1 MAMRREG
8 GKAGGRE
15 GGQAGRRT
23 GGMVAALLLAP
34 VLLVAQVVVG
44 VQEQHDSV
52 SLHFVDADLR
62 AVVQALGSYLPKP
75 LMVSGIPGNR
85 VTLDTPAPV
94 SRTQI
99 AGLLRGLLESQAL
112 AFTED
117 SDFIRIGPKPA
128 DDPSSRRP
136 DRPSDEE
143 LRLYVIRLKHARAA
157 DVAGTI
163 NLLFGAGGE
172 FSGKSGFTSG
182 TLSDELSRQSVP
194 PAGPPDRPSAS
205 PPSRQ
210 SASFSGAVTIVPDEL
225 TNALLI
231 RASPHDHEVLASA
244 VEELDLRPL
253 QVLIEVLIVEA
264 RRNRDF
270 SIGTSLFVPQQGL
283 KGDVDGSIGGQTR
296 GAGVGDLVLRLLKVG
311 KADIDA
317 TLSASESRGDV
328 RIISRPV
335 LLASN
340 NTEASFLVGSQRPFV
355 QVSRLLPTDNNNQD
369 RVVQYRDVGTKLRV
383 RPTINQ
389 DGYVSLAI
397 QQEINA
403 ATNEVAFD
411 APVISTREAST
422 QVFVRDGQ
430 TIMLG
435 GLKDQQRDRSRSG
448 VPVLSGLPIIGAL
461 FGSTSRND
469 SDTELYLFI
478 TPRILRTDADADS
491 VTAPHLPEGGG
502 DESGAWTTGR
512 GDDGTTGCWDDG
524 TTGRW
529 ADGGLAGR
537 PLGTSATRPVV
548 PPARWHTVPRD
559 LDRRREPGDA
569 PSRGA
574 CAAVCSAGDTGIAGG
589 GHRDGQGGSG
599 AGDPLLERAGRS
611 DGGCGLWRPAA
622 RDDRQRTVWPPA
634 RSVHQRGGV
643 CAGAHRACRQRDPL
657 S

>member
-8 GKAGGRE
+8 AP
-15 GGQAGRRT
+15 AGRRA
-23 GGMVAALLLAP
+23 GALAIALLLMPMQLA
-34 VLLVAQVVVG
+34 AQEGGG

-52 SLHFVDADLR
+52 SIHFVEADLR
-62 AVVQALGSYLPKP
+62 AVVQSLGRYLPKP
-75 LMVSGIPGNR
+75 VMVSGLPGTR
-85 VTLDTPAPV
+85 VTLQTPAPV
-94 SRTQI
+94 AQSQV
-99 AGLLRGLLESQAL
+99 AGLLRGLLESQSLLYA
-112 AFTED
+112 ED
-117 SDFIRIGPKPA
+117 SAYIRIGPRPA
-128 DDPSSRRP
+128 EPAQAP
-136 DRPSDEE
+136 LPPASDTG
-143 LRLYVIRLKHARAA
+143 LRLFVIRLRHARAT

-163 NLLFGAGGE
+163 NLLFGGGGE
-172 FSGKSGFTSG
+172 FSGERGLSTG
-182 TLSDELSRQSVP
+182 TLSDELHRQNVP
-194 PAGPPDRPSAS
+194 PAGAPIPAAPATGPPGSAALAG
-205 PPSRQ
+205 R
-210 SASFSGAVTIVPDEL
+210 VTIVPDEL

-231 RASPHDHEVLASA
+231 RATPHDHEVLAAA

-264 RRNRDF
+264 RRTRDF
-270 SIGTSLFVPQQGL
+270 SIGTSLFLPPQHL
-283 KGDVDGSIGGQTR
+283 KGGGNGTIGGETK
-296 GAGVGDLVLRLLKVG
+296 GAGLGDLVLRLLNVG
-311 KADIDA
+311 RADLDA

-411 APVISTREAST
+411 APVISTREATT

-448 VPVLSGLPIIGAL
+448 VPLLSGLPIIGAL

-478 TPRILRTDADADS
+478 TPRILRNDADADS
-491 VTAPHLPEGGG
+491 VTTPHLPEV
-502 DESGAWTTGR
+502 GAR
-512 GDDGTTGCWDDG
+512 
-524 TTGRW
+524 
-529 ADGGLAGR
+529 
-537 PLGTSATRPVV
+537 
-548 PPARWHTVPRD
+548 
-559 LDRRREPGDA
+559 
-569 PSRGA
+569 
-574 CAAVCSAGDTGIAGG
+574 
-589 GHRDGQGGSG
+589 
-599 AGDPLLERAGRS
+599 
-611 DGGCGLWRPAA
+611 
-622 RDDRQRTVWPPA
+622 
-634 RSVHQRGGV
+634 
-643 CAGAHRACRQRDPL
+643 
-657 S
+657 